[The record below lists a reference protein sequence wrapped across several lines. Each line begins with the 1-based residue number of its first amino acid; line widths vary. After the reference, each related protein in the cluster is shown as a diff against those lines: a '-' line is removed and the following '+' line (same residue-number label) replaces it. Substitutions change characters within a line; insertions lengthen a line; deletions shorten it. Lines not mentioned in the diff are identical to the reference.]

1 LIKLIVILKKY
12 GIESKVVKFIYFK
25 SGENAN
31 LVLLE
36 GIKGGKEELKVEDP
50 IFLNINQKIGD
61 K

>member
-1 LIKLIVILKKY
+1 M
-12 GIESKVVKFIYFK
+12 
-25 SGENAN
+25 
-31 LVLLE
+31 VLLE